1 MKGRQ
6 PGKYCIDSTLRA
18 GVHHVLQAEPC
29 KWADWVALGTVE
41 LADLVD
47 SQLTE
52 IADWELNLKMLK
64 VQLIILALKESDCR
78 CATDCVWGLQHLS
91 CCLHLHE
98 PKHHASGCPF

>member
-1 MKGRQ
+1 MLLSLVKGRP
-6 PGKYCIDSTLRA
+6 PGNCCNDSTFSS
-18 GVHHVLQAEPC
+18 GVHHMLQAEPG

-64 VQLIILALKESDCR
+64 VQLPSLKSNCTPISLR
-78 CATDCVWGLQHLS
+78 VGPA
-91 CCLHLHE
+91 
-98 PKHHASGCPF
+98 ASVMLPAYA

>member
-1 MKGRQ
+1 M
-6 PGKYCIDSTLRA
+6 
-18 GVHHVLQAEPC
+18 LQAEPG

-64 VQLIILALKESDCR
+64 VQLISPALKVAR
-78 CATDCVWGLQHLS
+78 L
-91 CCLHLHE
+91 
-98 PKHHASGCPF
+98 

>member
-1 MKGRQ
+1 MPAAAAVKQEGAGILFSLPR
-6 PGKYCIDSTLRA
+6 GGWLGDCCTDSTLRA
-18 GVHHVLQAEPC
+18 GVHHVLQAEPG

-64 VQLIILALKESDCR
+64 VQLISPALEGVR
-78 CATDCVWGLQHLS
+78 LQM
-91 CCLHLHE
+91 
-98 PKHHASGCPF
+98 PT